1 MEPGPPVSRL
11 TLVRV
16 LRALGG
22 VGLIWCLAAFGADK
36 ATALD
41 ESPSPTAAPIPATLT
56 CPDGEFVWSEGG
68 LLAEPIPPGHPTR
81 EAAVEAWLATAPP
94 RFSRDYVIAA
104 DGKTAWLVRKN
115 GTAETKLRFLHHK
128 GFTVHGYDSCT

>member
-1 MEPGPPVSRL
+1 MEPDPPVGRL
-11 TLVRV
+11 TLVRE
-16 LRALGG
+16 LRALSG
-22 VGLIWCLAAFGADK
+22 VALICCLAACGADRP
-36 ATALD
+36 TAL
-41 ESPSPTAAPIPATLT
+41 ESPSPTADPIPATLT

-104 DGKTAWLVRKN
+104 DGKAAWLLRKN
-115 GTAETKLRFLHHK
+115 GTAETKLRFLHHN